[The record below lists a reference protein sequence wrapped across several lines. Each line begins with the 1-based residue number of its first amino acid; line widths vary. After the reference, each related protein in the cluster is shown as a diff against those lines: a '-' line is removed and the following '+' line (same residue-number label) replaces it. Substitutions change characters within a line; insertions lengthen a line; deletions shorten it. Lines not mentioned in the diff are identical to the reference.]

1 MFIYH
6 IGQHTSRGLTCSYF
20 IGPWRLISCGC
31 VLNWG
36 TTEPYGLSFFPIE
49 THWTC
54 HFIGIP
60 VLNKKPM
67 WCFFAPVHL
76 EYVLEG
82 QLKWGQHE
90 GTKKTVGHVGN
101 PMTWPIHKVSCLIRM
116 HKSSGIMG
124 LWVIMGL
131 CVYSLFHAFHT
142 THDPN
147 FLLTY
152 LEIHRLLDHSR
163 AFCRSLLSLLSGSSG
178 SWYTRPAAK
187 HSKTVC
193 V

>member
-1 MFIYH
+1 MDYH
-6 IGQHTSRGLTCSYF
+6 FSNGNTLNV
-20 IGPWRLISCGC
+20 SCYRYPR
-31 VLNWG
+31 V
-36 TTEPYGLSFFPIE
+36 EQ
-49 THWTC
+49 
-54 HFIGIP
+54 
-60 VLNKKPM
+60 KPM
-67 WCFFAPVHL
+67 WCFFAPAHL
-76 EYVLEG
+76 EYVFER
-82 QLKWGQHE
+82 QLKWDQHE
-90 GTKKTVGHVGN
+90 GTKKKVGHVGN

-124 LWVIMGL
+124 LWVLMDL
-131 CVYSLFHAFHT
+131 WVYSLFHAFHT

-187 HSKTVC
+187 DSKTACQDVPKTGGDEIYHL
-193 V
+193 VI